1 MFLFLAKKYYSLNKG
16 LPVRTLKN
24 SAFICIWICILYLL
38 QSTVI
43 SDLSS
48 FFSLYLWRSFKKGED
63 VVYLWLGRLCNPA
76 LGHCGYTQ

>member
-1 MFLFLAKKYYSLNKG
+1 MFFFWAKKYYSLNKG

-24 SAFICIWICILYLL
+24 SAFIFIWICILYLL

-48 FFSLYLWRSFKKGED
+48 LFFSLYLLRSFKKG
-63 VVYLWLGRLCNPA
+63 GRCSVFVAGLSV
-76 LGHCGYTQ
+76 